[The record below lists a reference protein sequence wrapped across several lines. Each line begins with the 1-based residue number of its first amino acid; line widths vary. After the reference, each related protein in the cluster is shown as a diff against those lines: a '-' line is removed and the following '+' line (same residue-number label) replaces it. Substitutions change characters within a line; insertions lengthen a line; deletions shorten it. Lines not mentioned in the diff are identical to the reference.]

1 MFCLQVVPQGFV
13 GVSNLQQA
21 IRLRAVL
28 AGHKLIRIIFLI
40 EIPNRHVVV
49 LSLRHDSNK

>member
-21 IRLRAVL
+21 IGLRAVL
-28 AGHKLIRIIFLI
+28 AGHKLTRLILLI
-40 EIPNRHVVV
+40 EVPHRHVVV
-49 LSLRHDSNK
+49 LSL